1 MLLAECYLG
10 KLKKNSLKPFSGE
23 EKPYKAYEILSES
36 TSQANKYKFALTCIK
51 LNKLAEA
58 ERTLL
63 GKIRRSSSIEER
75 ISNVP
80 NGAAGLYLLGL
91 VYELQSKSV
100 KDAALYYSKC
110 LELDPTMWCAYEKLS
125 KIN

>member
-1 MLLAECYLG
+1 M
-10 KLKKNSLKPFSGE
+10 
-23 EKPYKAYEILSES
+23 
-36 TSQANKYKFALTCIK
+36 
-51 LNKLAEA
+51 
-58 ERTLL
+58 
-63 GKIRRSSSIEER
+63 
-75 ISNVP
+75 P

-125 KIN
+125 KINQDLNPGAIFNDNHTYM